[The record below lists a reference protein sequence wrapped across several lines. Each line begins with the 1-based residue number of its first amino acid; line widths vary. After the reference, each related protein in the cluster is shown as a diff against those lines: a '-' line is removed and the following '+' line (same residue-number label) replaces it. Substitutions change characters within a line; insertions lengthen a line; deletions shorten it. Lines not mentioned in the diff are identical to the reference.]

1 MLNFSSPLTD
11 LKRVGE
17 VTAKQFAKLGV
28 KTAGDL
34 LFYPPFRYEDFATRR
49 QIADLKV
56 GETVNVIGTIDL
68 IQNRRSARR
77 RLQVTEAL
85 IRDDTGFLNLIWFN
99 QGFLTRNLKIG
110 DLISVA
116 GRVQSKHGTPQI
128 SSPDYEKIGETE
140 LMHTSGLVPHY
151 PSTAKLSQKQI
162 RQAVAQVL
170 PLAKKVADWVPADM
184 RQRLDLLEL
193 KEALV
198 YAHRPDSPKEAA
210 RSRERLAFSDLFLKQ
225 LKSQSLK
232 KELASLSAIAIP
244 FQEEATRQFVQQ
256 LPFTLTADQKKSAW
270 EIIGDLK
277 KEQPMSRLLEGDVGS
292 GKTVVAALAL
302 LNVILANR
310 QGVVM
315 APTEVLAKQHY
326 HTFKTLF
333 HNHPFR
339 IALHTANFK
348 EQNFEP
354 KNTYQEA
361 DLVIGTHA
369 LIQPGVDFPR
379 LSLAIIDE
387 QHRFGVE
394 QRHKITGQKN
404 QQAPH
409 FLSMTATP
417 IPRSLALTIYGDL
430 DLSIINQLP
439 AGRKKIETILVKEGR
454 RKNMEDLI
462 RQETSQGRQV
472 FVICPLIDASDKLEA
487 KSATS
492 EYKRLQEDVFPDLK
506 VGLLHGRLKG
516 KDKEKV
522 LAEFADKKINI
533 LVATSVIEVGID
545 FPNATVMVIEGADR
559 FGLAQLHQFRGRVG
573 RSDLASYC
581 FLVPSQENLQNLKT
595 LERLTAVT
603 EIHNGLLLAEKDL
616 ELRGGG
622 DLYGKIQSGFEA
634 WQLGLIFNHQFLK
647 QSRDEAKN
655 LIEDD
660 PNLDKHPAIKAKL
673 SDWEKHLHLE

>member
-1 MLNFSSPLTD
+1 MLNFSSPLSD
-11 LKRVGE
+11 LKRVGT
-17 VTAKQFAKLGV
+17 VTAQQFAKLGL

-49 QIADLKV
+49 QIADLKI
-56 GETVNVIGTIDL
+56 GETANVIGTIDL

-85 IRDDTGFLNLIWFN
+85 LRDDTGFLNLIWFN
-99 QGFLTRNLKIG
+99 QGFLTRNLKVG
-110 DLISVA
+110 DRISVA
-116 GRVQSKHGTPQI
+116 GRIQSKHGTPQI
-128 SSPDYEKIGETE
+128 SSPDYEKITEAE

-162 RQAVAQVL
+162 RQAALQVL
-170 PLAKKVADWVPADM
+170 PLASKVADWVPQGV
-184 RQRLDLLEL
+184 RKKLGLLEL

-198 YAHRPDSPKEAA
+198 YAHRPDSKKEVAL
-210 RSRERLAFSDLFLKQ
+210 SQQRLAFSDLFLKQ

-232 KELASLSAIAIP
+232 KELAQLVAVPIP
-244 FQEEATRQFVQQ
+244 FQEEATRNFVKQ
-256 LPFTLTADQKKSAW
+256 LPFELTADQKKSAW
-270 EIIGDLK
+270 EIIKDLGNK
-277 KEQPMSRLLEGDVGS
+277 QPMSRLLEGDVGS

-302 LNVILANR
+302 LNVILAQR
-310 QGVVM
+310 QGVLM

-326 HTFKTLF
+326 QTFTTLF
-333 HNHPFR
+333 NKQNFKL
-339 IALHTANFK
+339 ALVTANFK
-348 EQNFEP
+348 EQNFSGEDVL
-354 KNTYQEA
+354 KEA
-361 DLVIGTHA
+361 DLIIGTHA
-369 LIQPGVDFPR
+369 LIQPGIEIPR
-379 LSLAIIDE
+379 LSLAIVDE

-394 QRHKITGQKN
+394 QRRQITGQKE
-404 QQAPH
+404 QSAPH

-439 AGRKKIETILVKEGR
+439 AGRKKIKTTLIKDGR
-454 RKNMEDLI
+454 REAMEKLI
-462 RQETSQGRQV
+462 RQEVAAGRQV
-472 FVICPLIDASDKLEA
+472 FVICPLIDVSDKLEA
-487 KSATS
+487 KSAS
-492 EYKRLQEDVFPDLK
+492 AEHKRLQEEVFPDFK
-506 VGLLHGRLKG
+506 IGLLHGRLKG
-516 KDKEKV
+516 KDKERV
-522 LAEFADKKINI
+522 LTDFGAQKIDI

-545 FPNATVMVIEGADR
+545 FPNATIMVIEGADR

-573 RSDLASYC
+573 RSDLDSYC

-634 WQLGLIFNHQFLK
+634 WQLGMIFSHQFLK
-647 QSRDEAKN
+647 EARDEAKR
-655 LIEDD
+655 LIDDD
-660 PNLDKHPAIKAKL
+660 PDFKKYPAIKAKL
-673 SDWEKHLHLE
+673 SDWEKSLHLE